1 MTFLNGVRQDLYS
14 SSSFTFLFAIAAA
27 AISIL
32 YGVALAVYRLHL
44 SPLAGFP
51 GPKLAAL
58 TQYYEGY
65 YDLVSG
71 GGGNFTSR
79 IKRMHEMYGMFTA
92 LVNFGA
98 SIAYVFKVQSSAS
111 THMRYIL
118 TTRSTTRRYMLL
130 AL

>member
-14 SSSFTFLFAIAAA
+14 SSSFTFLFATFS
-27 AISIL
+27 AITIL
-32 YGVALAVYRLHL
+32 YGVVLAVYRLYL

-71 GGGNFTSR
+71 GGGNFTRR
-79 IKRMHEMYGMFTA
+79 IKRMHEIYGM
-92 LVNFGA
+92 
-98 SIAYVFKVQSSAS
+98 S
-111 THMRYIL
+111 TPLLISENRL
-118 TTRSTTRRYMLL
+118 LMLL
-130 AL
+130 RSNCPHQPI

>member
-1 MTFLNGVRQDLYS
+1 MTFLNGVRQDLYAS
-14 SSSFTFLFAIAAA
+14 PSFTSLFAIAAA
-27 AISIL
+27 IPVL
-32 YGVALAVYRLHL
+32 YGVVLAVYRLYL

-71 GGGNFTSR
+71 GGGNFTRR
-79 IKRMHEMYGMFTA
+79 IKRMHEMYGMFTP
-92 LVNFGA
+92 LLNFGK
-98 SIAYVFKVQSSAS
+98 SITYVLKVQSSAL

-118 TTRSTTRRYMLL
+118 TTRSTTRRYMLPVH
-130 AL
+130 